1 MKLIDRIKAEIVA
14 LMKEKQADKLTAL
27 RMLHSEIKNVGT
39 NAGVEETDELVLK
52 VIAKAIKQ
60 RTDALEQ
67 YKAAGR
73 PELAA
78 KEEMEIALFRKYQ
91 PVQLGEA
98 ELEQIVRQHM
108 TTTGAKTKKEMGALI
123 KSVMAEVQ
131 GRADG
136 KAVSTMAGKLL
147 Q

>member
-1 MKLIDRIKAEIVA
+1 MPLIDKIKAEIV
-14 LMKEKQADKLTAL
+14 LQMKEKQADKVTAL
-27 RMLHSEIKNVGT
+27 RMLHSEIKNAGT
-39 NAGVEETDELVLK
+39 NAGLEETDELVLK
-52 VIAKAIKQ
+52 VIAKAVKQ
-60 RTDALEQ
+60 RTDAIAQ
-67 YKAAGR
+67 YQAAGR
-73 PELAA
+73 LELAA

-91 PVQLGEA
+91 PAQLGEA
-98 ELEQIVRQHM
+98 ELEQIVRRHM
-108 TTTGAKTKKEMGALI
+108 NQTGARTKKEMGALI